1 MRIFIILVSVLS
13 LFVSNI
19 VSAQNTVSSAQ
30 ETVSSGQDTVSAI
43 QVKGTTPTGV
53 VIQKDKVISK
63 KGYVFEKVSNTRA
76 VSRMRGGKGGLTGEF
91 DCTCNG
97 EQGGCSVVTTPN
109 SVTCASSGCNS
120 CYMIVTIPDK
130 IKAIN

>member
-1 MRIFIILVSVLS
+1 MRLVLILITVLS
-13 LFVSNI
+13 FFLSG
-19 VSAQNTVSSAQ
+19 AASAQ
-30 ETVSSGQDTVSAI
+30 EKTSAI
-43 QVKGTTPTGV
+43 QVKGTTPQGV
-53 VIQKDKVISK
+53 VIKKNKVIAK
-63 KGYVFEKVSNTRA
+63 KGYVFEKQSDTRV
-76 VSRMRGGKGGLTGEF
+76 VSRMRGGSGGITGEF

-130 IKAIN
+130 MTNAVQ